1 MRKVVETMK
10 MKRVAGQVKVVFAGL
25 LLLAIVVLVILQ
37 WPMGAS
43 CWLYGIERQTS
54 TLWVVLVSGVLTLI
68 TIWLVKVLMT
78 GLGAVRQTRESVRLE
93 KLEKRVA
100 EQKAPGEPGEE

>member
-1 MRKVVETMK
+1 MK

-25 LLLAIVVLVILQ
+25 LLLAIIVLVILQ
-37 WPMGAS
+37 WPMRAE
-43 CWLYGIERQTS
+43 CWLYGVKQPAS
-54 TLWVVLVSGVLTLI
+54 TLWVVLASGVLTLI
-68 TIWLVKVLMT
+68 TIWLVKVLLA

-100 EQKAPGEPGEE
+100 EQKPPGEQGDE

>member
-1 MRKVVETMK
+1 MK

-25 LLLAIVVLVILQ
+25 LLLAIIVLVILQ
-37 WPMGAS
+37 WPMRAE
-43 CWLYGIERQTS
+43 CWLYGVKQPAS
-54 TLWVVLVSGVLTLI
+54 TLWVV
-68 TIWLVKVLMT
+68 KVLLA

-100 EQKAPGEPGEE
+100 EQKPPGEQGDE